1 MPRGNPENLVPNSE
15 KTPQQRKEQA
25 SKAGKASGAAK
36 RKQKSIKEAVKSLL
50 AQKLTGAW
58 AEDPSV
64 QRIMDRFGLTGDDC
78 VTALAAASILN
89 ATVAGSPQHAKLLL
103 DIAGAD
109 DKRATLPAKVTVVF
123 GDNSEDTEV

>member
-109 DKRATLPAKVTVVF
+109 DKQATLPAKITVTF
-123 GDNSEDTEV
+123 GDNSEETEV